1 MAPTTEFDVRFSAAK
16 TAETMLPGW
25 LARRAHPYAERVDG
39 VLLAGSDRG
48 VSGRLSL
55 LAFFIRIGSAFIA
68 FASQVFLA
76 RWMGSFEYGIFVLVW
91 MVMVIIGSLACLG
104 FQSSVIR
111 FIPEYR
117 QAGRLA
123 ALRGIFFSS
132 HLFVLVASSVIA
144 VLGIGGVSLLSDH
157 MESYYVIPFYLG
169 LICLPMIAMSELA
182 EGTAR
187 AHNWG
192 NLALMPIYILRPLL
206 ILVFMGG
213 AILAGFEPT
222 AVTAVVASILA
233 TLTATFYQSAVTLYR
248 ATRQV
253 PSGPREIHLRHWIV
267 ISLPIFMA
275 EGFLFLLTNADVLLV
290 GYFLQPEDVAI
301 YFATVKTLALV
312 HFVYFAVKAGAAQRF
327 AQYAHGGEPA
337 QLAAFARDT
346 ANWTFW
352 PSLVMG
358 LGVLVVG
365 RPMLLL
371 FGEGFEA
378 GYPLLFTLVAGV
390 MVRAA
395 VGPAEALL
403 TMSGHQKVCAV
414 IYGTALAFNIALT
427 ALLIPFLGLWGVA
440 LATALAI
447 CLETVLLALV
457 IWRRLGILMIV
468 MAPQPVP
475 REAV

>member
-1 MAPTTEFDVRFSAAK
+1 MRFSATR
-16 TAETMLPGW
+16 TAETLLPGW
-25 LARRAHPYAERVDG
+25 LARRVLPYAERVDG

-48 VSGRLSL
+48 VSSRLSL
-55 LAFFIRIGSAFIA
+55 LAFFIRVGSAFIA
-68 FASQVFLA
+68 FASQVLLA

-117 QAGRLA
+117 QSGKLSE
-123 ALRGIFFSS
+123 LRGILVTS
-132 HLFVLVASSVIA
+132 HVFVLLASSAIA
-144 VLGIGGVSLLSDH
+144 ALGIAGVWLATDF

-169 LICLPMIAMSELA
+169 LICLPMIAMSELS

-213 AILAGFEPT
+213 AILAGFAPT

-233 TLTATFYQSAVTLYR
+233 TLAATFYQSVTTLYHAMR
-248 ATRQV
+248 EV
-253 PSGPREIHLRHWIV
+253 PSGPRDVKLGHWIV

-290 GYFLQPEDVAI
+290 GFFLQPDDVAI

-352 PSLVMG
+352 PSLLMG

-365 RPMLLL
+365 RPMLML

-390 MVRAA
+390 MVRAS

-414 IYGTALAFNIALT
+414 IYGVALTFNIVLT

-447 CLETVLLALV
+447 CLETVLLAFV
-457 IWRRLGILMIV
+457 IWRKLGILMFV
-468 MAPQPVP
+468 MAPQPAA
-475 REAV
+475 REAT